1 MKYQKIKGAYKFV
14 IRLCNCASD
23 KGPCARNIA
32 IFSSLSDEELFKI
45 VHMTEHKEFDE
56 NDTLCREGEI
66 SDKLFLIREGEVKIC
81 KITKEGKEQI
91 VYLLSKGDFFG
102 ENNLFTSNN
111 ISNFSAYAITDAKL
125 CILKKENLEKILIKN
140 PEISLK
146 IIQEMADRINSAENL
161 AQTLATRDVE
171 ARLAT
176 VLIEFMNKYGQKKEE
191 GIYINL
197 PLNREQ
203 IANYCGITRE
213 TVSRRLS
220 KFDKLGI
227 IKLQG
232 NKGLIVKDKE
242 ALFSLAE
249 QLKGDYILVS

>member
-1 MKYQKIKGAYKFV
+1 
-14 IRLCNCASD
+14 
-23 KGPCARNIA
+23 
-32 IFSSLSDEELFKI
+32 
-45 VHMTEHKEFDE
+45 MTEHKSFKE
-56 NDTLCREGEI
+56 NDVLCREGEK
-66 SDKLFLIREGEVKIC
+66 SDKLFLIREGRVKIC

-91 VYLLSKGDFFG
+91 VYVLSKGDFFG
-102 ENNLFTSNN
+102 ENNIFTSNN
-111 ISNFSAYAITDAKL
+111 ISNFSAYAITDVKL

-197 PLNREQ
+197 HLNREQ

-232 NKGLIVKDKE
+232 NKGLIIKDKE
-242 ALFSLAE
+242 ALFNLAE
-249 QLKGDYILVS
+249 

>member
-1 MKYQKIKGAYKFV
+1 MEKTCTCGSCKK
-14 IRLCNCASD
+14 
-23 KGPCARNIA
+23 PCAKNIS
-32 IFSSLSDEELFKI
+32 IFSTLSTEELLKI
-45 VHMTEHKEFDE
+45 VNMTEHKSFEE
-56 NDTLCREGEI
+56 NDVLCREGEK
-66 SDKLFLIREGEVKIC
+66 SDKLFLIREGRVKIC

-91 VYLLSKGDFFG
+91 VYVLSKGDFFG
-102 ENNLFTSNN
+102 ENNIFTSNN
-111 ISNFSAYAITDAKL
+111 ISNFSAYAITDVKL

-220 KFDKLGI
+220 KFDKMGI

-249 QLKGDYILVS
+249 

>member
-1 MKYQKIKGAYKFV
+1 MY
-14 IRLCNCASD
+14 
-23 KGPCARNIA
+23 
-32 IFSSLSDEELFKI
+32 FK
-45 VHMTEHKEFDE
+45 KREFRK
-56 NDTLCREGEI
+56 NTH
-66 SDKLFLIREGEVKIC
+66 
-81 KITKEGKEQI
+81 
-91 VYLLSKGDFFG
+91 
-102 ENNLFTSNN
+102 
-111 ISNFSAYAITDAKL
+111 
-125 CILKKENLEKILIKN
+125 KN

-176 VLIEFMNKYGQKKEE
+176 VLIEFMDKYGEKNKE
-191 GIYINL
+191 GIYISL

-249 QLKGDYILVS
+249 